1 MVTSRRMNM
10 HCKLL
15 RDPLV
20 TSRHIIA
27 MHIKVTSRLDPL
39 RSTMISILPT
49 TLELHRIVARKQ
61 RQRQEELAD
70 EQRQRQ
76 EAMAQQQTKKLNCPL
91 AAASGQ
97 AASARWKSKW
107 MPLKMTLLRPK

>member
-1 MVTSRRMNM
+1 M
-10 HCKLL
+10 
-15 RDPLV
+15 V

-27 MHIKVTSRLDPL
+27 MHIKVTSRLNSF
-39 RSTMISILPT
+39 RSTMISILQT

-70 EQRQRQ
+70 EQRQ
-76 EAMAQQQTKKLNCPL
+76 EAMAQKQTKKLNCPL

-97 AASARWKSKW
+97 AASARWKSKS
-107 MPLKMTLLRPK
+107 LKMTSLRPK